1 MPLTLADPPSDAVRE
16 LVIAARQRRLVLY
29 LGAGVSIPA
38 PSCGPAGNLV
48 ADRLRADVAL
58 MVGCDA
64 AELVGLSLEELAQRV
79 QNESPGQLDDLR
91 RAAAG
96 VFDFTGIA
104 YNAAHEGIALL
115 LREGLVEVASVN
127 WDCGVEQAGIH
138 EANVRIEGVARAQ
151 DRLQLTLSELPIY
164 KVHGCSRKP
173 ETLALTRAEVDQPQ
187 TWAVAMVQNALTAG
201 LVVFVGLGT
210 VGLYVTEP
218 IGELFEA
225 WHADAASVRVVDPVL
240 SEAWGGVLPDPDANH
255 IDMGAIEFV
264 DDLMRAV
271 VKQAIAEAKRSM
283 QPLVEQE
290 AWAAPMAVGFDSLS
304 AAFDAV
310 QADAVLRWWRDGVID
325 TAAGKPFITELS
337 GQKAL
342 MAVALFAGSD
352 GSPVSAQGVRGRL
365 CVGTAERHFEIVS
378 RPGEHFSKI
387 EPIARDRVLRRR
399 QEAVYSESK
408 PVTVIVVDAIGTFPA
423 RQAPVDIAAGGERD
437 TANDLLDGISATVI
451 EFVSAED
458 AVRGLAA

>member
-38 PSCGPAGNLV
+38 PSCGPTGNLV
-48 ADRLRADVAL
+48 ADRLRADVAQ
-58 MVGCDA
+58 MVGCEA
-64 AELVGLSLEELAQRV
+64 AALTGLTLEDLAQRV
-79 QNESPGQLDDLR
+79 QDESPEQLDELR

-96 VFDFTGIA
+96 AFDFSGIA
-104 YNAAHEGIALL
+104 HNAAHEGIALL

-151 DRLQLTLSELPIY
+151 DRLQLTHSELPLY
-164 KVHGCSRKP
+164 KVHGCARKP

-187 TWAVAMVQNALTAG
+187 TWAVALVQNALTAG

-210 VGLYVTEP
+210 LGLYVTEP
-218 IGELFEA
+218 IDELLRI
-225 WHADAASVRVVDPVL
+225 WQADVASVRVVDPFL
-240 SEAWGGVLPDPDANH
+240 SDAWRGVLADPDASH
-255 IDMGAIEFV
+255 IEMGAIEFV

-283 QPLVEQE
+283 RPLIEQE
-290 AWAAPMAVGFDSLS
+290 PWAAPMEAGFNSLS
-304 AAFDAV
+304 AGLDAV
-310 QADAVLRWWRDGVID
+310 HGDAVLRWWRDGVIN

-342 MAVALFAGSD
+342 MAVALVAGSD
-352 GSPVSAQGVRGRL
+352 GGAVAAEGVRGRL
-365 CVGTAERHFEIVS
+365 CVGTTERYLEIVS

-399 QEAVYSESK
+399 QEAVYSASK
-408 PVTVIVVDAIGTFPA
+408 PVTVVVVDAIGAFPA
-423 RQAPVDIAAGGERD
+423 RNAPVDIAAGDEND
-437 TANDLLDGISATVI
+437 TADLLEGISATVI

>member
-1 MPLTLADPPSDAVRE
+1 MPLTLADPSSDAVRE

-38 PSCGPAGNLV
+38 PSCGPTGNLV
-48 ADRLRADVAL
+48 ADRLRSDVAQI
-58 MVGCDA
+58 VGCDA
-64 AELVGLSLEELAQRV
+64 TDLVGLKLEELAQRV
-79 QNESPGQLDDLR
+79 QDESPEQLDELR

-96 VFDFTGIA
+96 AFDFTGIA
-104 YNAAHEGIALL
+104 HNAAHEGIALL

-127 WDCGVEQAGIH
+127 WDCGVEQAGIR

-151 DRLQLTLSELPIY
+151 DRLQLTHGQLPLY
-164 KVHGCSRKP
+164 KVHGCARKP

-187 TWAVAMVQNALTAG
+187 TWAVALVQNALTAG
-201 LVVFVGLGT
+201 PVVFVGLGT

-218 IGELFEA
+218 INELLKV
-225 WHADAASVRVVDPVL
+225 WQADDASVLVVDPVL
-240 SEAWGGVLPDPDANH
+240 SDAWREVLADPDASH

-283 QPLVEQE
+283 RPLVENE
-290 AWAAPMAVGFDSLS
+290 VWAAPMEAGFDSVSTGL
-304 AAFDAV
+304 DDV
-310 QADAVLRWWRDGVID
+310 HGDAVLRWWRDGVID

-342 MAVALFAGSD
+342 MTVALVAGSD
-352 GSPVSAQGVRGRL
+352 GGLVAAQGVRGRL
-365 CVGTAERHFEIVS
+365 SVGTADRYLEIVS
-378 RPGEHFSKI
+378 RPGAHFNEV

-399 QEAVYSESK
+399 QEAVYPESK
-408 PVTVIVVDAIGTFPA
+408 PVTVIVVDAFGIFPA
-423 RQAPVDIAAGGERD
+423 RHAPVDIAAGDERD
-437 TANDLLDGISATVI
+437 TEGDLLDGISATVI

-458 AVRGLAA
+458 AVRGLVA